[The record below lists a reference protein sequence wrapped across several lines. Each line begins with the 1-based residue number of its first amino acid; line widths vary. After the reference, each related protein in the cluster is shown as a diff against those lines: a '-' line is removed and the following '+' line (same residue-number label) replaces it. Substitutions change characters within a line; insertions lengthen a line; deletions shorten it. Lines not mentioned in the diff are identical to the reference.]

1 MLSVWPLDV
10 TEEEDCETPANW
22 RENGYF
28 DDHEWIVTYQKN
40 KYSQIE
46 DLFIGS
52 KQEAIKFFD
61 DFIEDWG

>member
-10 TEEEDCETPANW
+10 ADEEDCETPANW

-40 KYSQIE
+40 KYSQME

-52 KQEAIKFFD
+52 K
-61 DFIEDWG
+61 

>member
-1 MLSVWPLDV
+1 MLSIYPLNVSD
-10 TEEEDCETPANW
+10 EDDCEESPNF

-28 DDHEWIVTYQKN
+28 DDYEWIVTYQKN
-40 KYSQIE
+40 KYSEIE